1 MLEGLPESKSTF
13 VGKLKIGGSVDPMLK
28 NRRILQMDP
37 NSDRYKE
44 KSYNLSDGRE
54 TFFRRTNFMMRD
66 RSESERKRPPSAFKV
81 SSKTSKY

>member
-13 VGKLKIGGSVDPMLK
+13 VGKLKSGSGVDPMLK

-44 KSYNLSDGRE
+44 KSYNPSDAR
-54 TFFRRTNFMMRD
+54 
-66 RSESERKRPPSAFKV
+66 
-81 SSKTSKY
+81 